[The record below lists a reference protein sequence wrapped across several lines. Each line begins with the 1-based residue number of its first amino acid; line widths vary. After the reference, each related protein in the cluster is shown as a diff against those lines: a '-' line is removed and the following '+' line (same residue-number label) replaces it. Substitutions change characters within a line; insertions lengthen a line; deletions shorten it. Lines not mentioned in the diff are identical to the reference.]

1 MMMRAFLR
9 KLRWSMER
17 RRKEAELREELEFHL
32 AEDADERAIAGAARD
47 EAQSAARREFGSLA
61 RITEDTR
68 AAWGWPKAE
77 QFAQDVKY
85 AARMVRRNPGFA
97 AAVIVSLALGIGAN
111 TAIFSAVYSVLLKPL
126 PYPHAERI
134 YSAQVVI
141 PERRSQIP
149 SLPATVQAYLEWRKT
164 SAGFADISALRPWE
178 CTLTGDGE
186 PERVGGARVSANFFS
201 FLGVPIARGRD
212 LAPYDEEPGNE
223 RVVVISDALWRGR
236 YGADSTIVGRS
247 ISINGESHIV
257 VGVASSSAL
266 VPTGTL
272 LHPLVPFASRIDIW
286 KPVAPTAA
294 DLRNESWDHG
304 VLVRLVDGI
313 TRAEGERQLATAL
326 NAMLHAKFPQIRT
339 EVAVELIPLRE
350 VFVSKSR
357 LRLLLVLAASVLLLL
372 TACTSIANLFLARLA
387 SRGTELA
394 TRIALGAGRAR
405 ILCQLLIEVTLL
417 AATGGAL
424 GLVLARVGAGA
435 LVAAA
440 PEEVRLLTDARLN
453 APVFI
458 FATLASLVTA
468 LLCGAIPAWQAFR
481 NDPAAE
487 LQDGSRAS
495 TGGWRAARLRQ
506 TLVGVEMALATSLL
520 ATAALLLHSLVN
532 VIQADRGYQVERVLA
547 VDLSLSGARYAPPYS
562 RASFYETLVQHVEAL
577 PGVVAAGAISDLPA
591 TAASTGASRTIFY
604 STDTDFR
611 DKVLDRPVAMVR
623 SVTRGYLAASG
634 SALRAGRFFADD
646 EPVLVAAVS
655 ESLARRLWPGEG
667 LSDVVGR
674 TLRQGDVSGPLILV
688 TGVMGDVHHG
698 AVDRDP
704 QPTVYRPYRQ
714 WPSGPMSVVVR
725 TAQQPAALAAVVRAE
740 IRKLDPTLPIP
751 RVRTM
756 REIVSSTIAQR
767 RFQMTMTSLFAAL
780 ALVLGVVGLYGVV
793 SYSVACRTRE
803 IGLRMALGA
812 LPLDVMRWVFSIG
825 LPPVLAG
832 VAAGLALAVAAARA
846 LQGVLFGV
854 SPLDPLSIAGV
865 VVLLL
870 ATSVAAC
877 YFPARRA
884 ALLDPT
890 AALRTG

>member
-1 MMMRAFLR
+1 MRAFLR
-9 KLRWSMER
+9 KLRWSIER
-17 RRKEAELREELEFHL
+17 RRKEEELREELEFHL
-32 AEDADERAIAGAARD
+32 AEDADERRVDGVARD

-77 QFAQDVKY
+77 QFTQDVKY
-85 AARMVRRNPGFA
+85 AARMVRRTPGFA

-111 TAIFSAVYSVLLKPL
+111 TAIFSVVYSVLLKPL
-126 PYPHAERI
+126 PYPHAERM

-141 PERRSQIP
+141 PERRGQIP

-164 SAGFADISALRPWE
+164 TTAFADISALRPWE

-212 LAPYDEEPGNE
+212 VAADDQEPGKE
-223 RVVVISDALWRGR
+223 RVVVISDALWHSR
-236 YGADSTIVGRS
+236 YGADSTIIGRS

-257 VGVASSSAL
+257 VGVAPPSAL

-272 LHPLVPFASRIDIW
+272 LHPLLPFASRIDIW
-286 KPVAPTAA
+286 KPLAPTAR

-304 VLVRLVDGI
+304 VLVRLVDGMNQ
-313 TRAEGERQLATAL
+313 AGGERQFAMSL

-339 EVAVELIPLRE
+339 EVAVELVPLRDI
-350 VFVSKSR
+350 FSSKIR
-357 LRLLLVLAASVLLLL
+357 LRLLLVLAASALLLL
-372 TACTSIANLFLARLA
+372 TACTSIANLFLARVA
-387 SRGTELA
+387 SRGNELA

-405 ILCQLLIEVTLL
+405 ILCQLLTEVALL
-417 AATGGAL
+417 AAGGGAL

-440 PEEVRLLTDARLN
+440 PEEVRLLADTRLN
-453 APVFI
+453 APLFV

-481 NDPAAE
+481 NDPAANLHE
-487 LQDGSRAS
+487 GARTS
-495 TGGWRAARLRQ
+495 TGGWRAARVRQ
-506 TLVGVEMALATSLL
+506 ALVGVEMALATALL

-532 VIQADRGYQVERVLA
+532 VMQADRGYQVERVLA
-547 VDLSLSGARYAPPYS
+547 VDLSLSGARYVLPHS

-577 PGVVAAGAISDLPA
+577 PGVAAAGAISDLPA
-591 TAASTGASRTIFY
+591 IAASSGASRTIFH

-611 DKVLDRPVAMVR
+611 DTVLDRPVAMVR
-623 SVTRGYLAASG
+623 SVTPGYLAASG
-634 SALRAGRFFADD
+634 SVLRAGRFFADD

-655 ESLARRLWPGEG
+655 ESLARRLWPGDS
-667 LSDVVGR
+667 LSAVVGR

-688 TGVMGDVHHG
+688 TGVLGDVHPG

-704 QPTVYRPYRQ
+704 QPAVYRPYRQ
-714 WPSGPMSVVVR
+714 WPSGPMSIVVR
-725 TAQQPAALAAVVRAE
+725 TAQEPAALAAAVRAE
-740 IRKLDPTLPIP
+740 IRKLDTTLPIP
-751 RVRTM
+751 AVRTM
-756 REIVSSTIAQR
+756 REIVSSTVAQR

-780 ALVLGVVGLYGVV
+780 ALVLGMVGLYGVV

-812 LPLDVMRWVFSIG
+812 LPIDVMRWVFSIG

-832 VAAGLALAVAAARA
+832 VTAGLALAVGAARA
-846 LQGVLFGV
+846 LRGMLFGV
-854 SPLDPLSIAGV
+854 TPLDPASIAGV
-865 VVLLL
+865 AVLLL
-870 ATSVAAC
+870 ATSVVAC
-877 YFPARRA
+877 YLPARRA
-884 ALLDPT
+884 ASLDP
-890 AALRTG
+890 AATLRNG